1 MFPLDTFFAPA
12 TGIALLILRVSL
24 GVIFI
29 VHGWMKANPSGPMG
43 GARGYGQMLG
53 QMGMPGTFGLVVGYV
68 HAWGEVIGGIMLI
81 PGLLTRLGAV
91 PFAIVM
97 LLAIFM
103 AKIPQGTPFM
113 AGEGQ
118 GTGWEFDFINLATL
132 LALLIMGSGSIS
144 LDRLLGLPL

>member
-68 HAWGEVIGGIMLI
+68 HAWGEVIGGVPLVL
-81 PGLLTRLGAV
+81 GLLRQAPRL
-91 PFAIVM
+91 IVVTI
-97 LLAIFM
+97 AAHFSRDRH
-103 AKIPQGTPFM
+103 KG
-113 AGEGQ
+113 GE
-118 GTGWEFDFINLATL
+118 D
-132 LALLIMGSGSIS
+132 ALLV
-144 LDRLLGLPL
+144 